1 MYPIETINYLLALG
15 TLAMQVMGLGFL
27 VVYFLQKKFPDLADV
42 GSIIEKWGMWKAFAL
57 TLAGSA
63 LTLFYSEILG
73 FAPCGLCWLQRV
85 FLYPQIIL
93 FGMALW
99 KLRTSDVRERKFVA
113 DLSIVLSLVG
123 GIVALYQHYLQ
134 MGGEAVL
141 PCPATGPSLDCASR
155 FLFEFGYITFPLMSA
170 TLFAFLIVLMLFV
183 RRPFVKV

>member
-1 MYPIETINYLLALG
+1 MYPVETTNYILALG
-15 TLAMQVMGLGFL
+15 TLAMQVVGVGFL
-27 VVYFLQKKFPDLADV
+27 AVYFLQEKFPDLADI
-42 GSIIEKWGMWKAFAL
+42 GSLIERWGMWKAFAL
-57 TLAGSA
+57 TVGGSA

-85 FLYPQIIL
+85 FLYPQVVLLGLALYKKDKNIVDYSIAL
-93 FGMALW
+93 SMA
-99 KLRTSDVRERKFVA
+99 
-113 DLSIVLSLVG
+113 G

-183 RRPFVKV
+183 RRPLATKV

>member
-1 MYPIETINYLLALG
+1 MYPVETTNYILALG
-15 TLAMQVMGLGFL
+15 TLAMQVVGVGFL
-27 VVYFLQKKFPDLADV
+27 AVYFLQKKFPDLADI
-42 GSIIEKWGMWKAFAL
+42 GSLIERWGMWKAFAL
-57 TLAGSA
+57 TVGGSA

-85 FLYPQIIL
+85 FLYPQVVL
-93 FGMALW
+93 LGLALY
-99 KLRTSDVRERKFVA
+99 KKDKNIVDYSIALSVA
-113 DLSIVLSLVG
+113 G